1 MPQHSDRHVPLQGA
15 TNFRDLGGY
24 PGHGSRP
31 LRWRKLFRS
40 DHLAGLTDAD
50 HAVLA
55 GLGLART
62 IDFRGEAERAAT
74 PYRLPG
80 VAQHSLVIEPAVV
93 QRMQD
98 LVAAGRQLSAA
109 VVVELMKDLYRAM
122 VTDHAHRFA
131 EMFDLLL
138 QSDPPAVLHCT
149 AGKDRT
155 GVGSALIL
163 LALGVP
169 PLSIVITT
177 LVINSRFLVMSSA
190 LAPLVAKFP
199 AWQRFL
205 YGLEVTDATFA
216 LHIGRYSRL
225 PMRKVEAFTTN
236 IVGHI
241 VWVAA
246 TAAGVVIGATVT
258 NIDRFGLDFG
268 MPAMFIAILVP
279 MIRSRVHVV
288 VAIAGGVSLLL
299 FRLLGLSYW
308 AIMAA
313 TATAV
318 LAGIAM
324 EQWTRRQPS

>member
-1 MPQHSDRHVPLQGA
+1 MIGLHLRRSLNTSDSAAVVWRSTIGPMPQHPDRHVPLQGA

-40 DHLAGLTDAD
+40 DHLAGLTEAD

-80 VAQHSLVIEPAVV
+80 VVQHALVIEPAVV

-98 LVAAGRQLSAA
+98 LAAAGRQLSAA

-138 QSDPPAVLHCT
+138 QSDAPAVLHCT

-169 PLSIVITT
+169 RE
-177 LVINSRFLVMSSA
+177 LVQQDYLLTNQFYRRPPVPPSDTPAEA
-190 LAPLVAKFP
+190 LAVLWRV
-199 AWQRFL
+199 QQGFL
-205 YGLEVTDATFA
+205 DASLQA
-216 LHIGRYSRL
+216 LDAEHGG
-225 PMRKVEAFTTN
+225 VEAYL
-236 IVGHI
+236 
-241 VWVAA
+241 
-246 TAAGVVIGATVT
+246 
-258 NIDRFGLDFG
+258 RQ
-268 MPAMFIAILVP
+268 
-279 MIRSRVHVV
+279 R
-288 VAIAGGVSLLL
+288 
-299 FRLLGLSYW
+299 LGLSP
-308 AIMAA
+308 ASIQTLA
-313 TATAV
+313 TRYLQSA
-318 LAGIAM
+318 
-324 EQWTRRQPS
+324 

>member
-1 MPQHSDRHVPLQGA
+1 MIFPHPPRRLNTSDSAAAAWHSTITPMPQHSDRHVPLQGA

-80 VAQHSLVIEPAVV
+80 VVQHSLVIEPAVV

-138 QSDPPAVLHCT
+138 QSDTPAVLHCT

-163 LALGVP
+163 LALGVSRELVQQDYLLTNQFYKRP
-169 PLSIVITT
+169 PVPPSDTPAD
-177 LVINSRFLVMSSA
+177 A
-190 LAPLVAKFP
+190 LAVLWRV
-199 AWQRFL
+199 QQGFL
-205 YGLEVTDATFA
+205 EASLQAVDAE
-216 LHIGRYSRL
+216 H
-225 PMRKVEAFTTN
+225 
-236 IVGHI
+236 
-241 VWVAA
+241 
-246 TAAGVVIGATVT
+246 
-258 NIDRFGLDFG
+258 
-268 MPAMFIAILVP
+268 
-279 MIRSRVHVV
+279 
-288 VAIAGGVSLLL
+288 GGVDAYL
-299 FRLLGLSYW
+299 RQRLGLSK
-308 AIMAA
+308 ASLEALA
-313 TATAV
+313 TRYLQNA
-318 LAGIAM
+318 
-324 EQWTRRQPS
+324 

>member
-74 PYRLPG
+74 SYRLPG
-80 VAQHSLVIEPAVV
+80 VVQHSLVIEPSVV

-109 VVVELMKDLYRAM
+109 VAIELMKDLYRGM
-122 VTDHAHRFA
+122 VNDHSHRFA

-138 QSDPPAVLHCT
+138 QADTPSVLHCT

-169 PLSIVITT
+169 RE
-177 LVINSRFLVMSSA
+177 LVLQDYLLTNQFYRHPPVPASETPAEA
-190 LAPLVAKFP
+190 LAVLWRV
-199 AWQRFL
+199 QQGFL
-205 YGLEVTDATFA
+205 DAA
-216 LHIGRYSRL
+216 LHA
-225 PMRKVEAFTTN
+225 VDTEQ
-236 IVGHI
+236 
-241 VWVAA
+241 
-246 TAAGVVIGATVT
+246 
-258 NIDRFGLDFG
+258 
-268 MPAMFIAILVP
+268 
-279 MIRSRVHVV
+279 
-288 VAIAGGVSLLL
+288 GGVDAYL
-299 FRLLGLSYW
+299 RQRLGLSS
-308 AIMAA
+308 AA
-313 TATAV
+313 LETLATRYLQVA
-318 LAGIAM
+318 
-324 EQWTRRQPS
+324 